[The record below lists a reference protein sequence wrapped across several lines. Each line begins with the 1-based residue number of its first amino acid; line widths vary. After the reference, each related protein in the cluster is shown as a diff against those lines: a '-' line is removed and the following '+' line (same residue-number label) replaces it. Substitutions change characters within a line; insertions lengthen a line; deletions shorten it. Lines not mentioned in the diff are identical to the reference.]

1 MDQTNFVSPI
11 FFQGRIRPMLI
22 EQSNGDIWILGG
34 TSDCSE
40 IDILCREQI
49 DIFNPRTNKVS
60 QKRILNLPEVS
71 YGAAVQIS

>member
-1 MDQTNFVSPI
+1 
-11 FFQGRIRPMLI
+11 MLI
-22 EQSNGDIWILGG
+22 EQSDGTIWIIGG

-49 DIFNPRTNKVS
+49 DIYNPKTNEVT

-71 YGAAVQIS
+71 YGAAVKIS